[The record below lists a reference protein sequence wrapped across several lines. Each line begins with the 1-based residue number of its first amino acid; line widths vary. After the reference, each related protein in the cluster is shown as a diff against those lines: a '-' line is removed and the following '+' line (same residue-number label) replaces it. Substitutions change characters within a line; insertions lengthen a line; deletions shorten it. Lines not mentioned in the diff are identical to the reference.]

1 MSLET
6 YNTAQGAYAEPKH
19 QEYSESFDPGEDDGD
34 AGDAHAVLLE
44 ASGAYSP
51 PDKSVVADAY
61 SSTELSSKE
70 ESDPI
75 SGVLIFD
82 PVLGEPVFHAAP
94 GGARES
100 GTAQEA
106 TSERGPEAVSEGATE
121 PESESDSEK
130 TESVSGEKEGGY
142 GHVFSEVG
150 AGMVEE
156 LVEHPGRVVASAAVG
171 IVSAAMM
178 ALALPEIAVVAA
190 VGAGVYGALSL
201 LTAAPEWF
209 RQADVAAN
217 PDQHTEAEVKE
228 AEAELRSIG
237 AGVVDVTASI
247 IATPIGGIAG
257 KMLERPLNAY
267 MTRTLTNATTE
278 SAEAAAGSSIGSGAT
293 SGATKANVTEQSLS
307 AKLANHKDAL
317 LENLEYGAINYAGDP
332 LLMLEAQ
339 TAALGMGV
347 LDQST
352 RLENR

>member
-1 MSLET
+1 MTMVGYTAQEQYVPTDVAATSDVAAHTTEEET
-6 YNTAQGAYAEPKH
+6 YGKLYE
-19 QEYSESFDPGEDDGD
+19 ES
-34 AGDAHAVLLE
+34 
-44 ASGAYSP
+44 
-51 PDKSVVADAY
+51 Y
-61 SSTELSSKE
+61 SSAELTSKE

-75 SGVLIFD
+75 SGELVFD
-82 PVLGEPVFHAAP
+82 PIDGEPVFHAAP
-94 GGARES
+94 GGAGES
-100 GTAQEA
+100 GTA
-106 TSERGPEAVSEGATE
+106 
-121 PESESDSEK
+121 PESASN
-130 TESVSGEKEGGY
+130 EKEGGY

-278 SAEAAAGSSIGSGAT
+278 SAEAAAGSRIGSGAT